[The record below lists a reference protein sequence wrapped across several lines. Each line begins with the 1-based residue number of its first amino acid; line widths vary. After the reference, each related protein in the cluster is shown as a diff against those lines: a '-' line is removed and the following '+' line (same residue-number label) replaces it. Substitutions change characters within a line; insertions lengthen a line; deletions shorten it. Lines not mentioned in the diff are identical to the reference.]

1 MSTVDIHTDDAN
13 GREKRDPWRGFSFG
27 RWRRE
32 IDIRGFI
39 QENYSPYDGDE
50 SFLSEPTSDT
60 QILWEQVQELLSQE
74 RERGGTLDVDVHTVS
89 SITAHAPG
97 YIDREREKVVGLQ
110 TDAPLRRAIMPFG
123 GIRVVEKAAESY
135 GYQLPVRITAI
146 FTDYRKTLNRP
157 GFNGQV
163 GV

>member
-74 RERGGTLDVDVHTVS
+74 RERGGS
-89 SITAHAPG
+89 SW
-97 YIDREREKVVGLQ
+97 
-110 TDAPLRRAIMPFG
+110 LRRNFVAHIIFLIPF
-123 GIRVVEKAAESY
+123 ELC
-135 GYQLPVRITAI
+135 QT
-146 FTDYRKTLNRP
+146 N
-157 GFNGQV
+157 
-163 GV
+163 